1 MKSISNWS
9 VWYKNKGHKVEPEIP
24 SINKMLEHQVAS
36 NIFPHGRIYLLHDQ
50 LQPTTRL
57 GECSRY

>member
-24 SINKMLEHQVAS
+24 SINKMLEHQVAP
-36 NIFPHGRIYLLHDQ
+36 NIFPHERVYLLQDQ
-50 LQPTTRL
+50 LQPPTRL
-57 GECSRY
+57 GERARY